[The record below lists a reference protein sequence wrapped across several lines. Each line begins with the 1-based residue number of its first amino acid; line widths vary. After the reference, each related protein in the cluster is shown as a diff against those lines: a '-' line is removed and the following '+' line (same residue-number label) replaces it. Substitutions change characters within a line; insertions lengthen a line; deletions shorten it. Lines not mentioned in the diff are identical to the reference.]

1 MDNRKKAAA
10 LRYDVNYEAPVVTA
24 AGIGQIADN
33 ILSKAEE
40 SNIPVVYD
48 KQLANLLTNID
59 IGSDIPVELY
69 DAVAKVIAYVVD
81 IDNNLKKKP
90 LK

>member
-40 SNIPVVYD
+40 SNIPVVYN